1 MNSTIKQAL
10 LKFILSCII
19 YFAMSL
25 LLSSFAIFDTNY
37 PILQNFLVNFSF
49 LPLIFLGMIIEPLYK
64 NVFSQTKILKCTMVI
79 IFIIFIVIYAY
90 FLNEINFIANL

>member
-10 LKFILSCII
+10 IKFILSCII

-25 LLSSFAIFDTNY
+25 LLSSFAIFDTNH

-49 LPLIFLGMIIEPLYK
+49 LPLIFLGMIMEPLYK

-90 FLNEINFIANL
+90 FLNEINLIANL